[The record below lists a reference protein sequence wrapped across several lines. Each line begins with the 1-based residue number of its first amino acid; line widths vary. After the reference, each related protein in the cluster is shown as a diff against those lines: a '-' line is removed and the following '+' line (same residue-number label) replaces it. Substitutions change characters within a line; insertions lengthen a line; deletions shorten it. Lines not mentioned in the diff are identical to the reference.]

1 MTSCWIWGPQW
12 EDPSCPLSQG
22 SEASPNCM
30 VYAMASSTVAPEQPP
45 PPPQCLSAHGEARAQ
60 LLQAPTPQF
69 SPFKT
74 QPCHLGFGTPGKK
87 QQPTALDKTPTADSN
102 SAQVQSTSSW
112 GDKRSWRTSHM
123 MPWCCKT
130 AAVSIWISW
139 SININCRSSSFHSPF
154 ITIYPLQIGFWS
166 IVLKL
171 LLNLLWNGDTSQQAP
186 EQAPLSVAFWW
197 ISRCEFKT
205 VAEVTSAKSARRS
218 IPSDSKVVFCIPY
231 ESYYI
236 YSRMTIFVWYMYI
249 YIYTHMCVCSIYIY
263 LISIWICIHVSRK
276 IWNN

>member
-1 MTSCWIWGPQW
+1 MTSWWIWGPQW

-236 YSRMTIFVWYMYI
+236 YSRMTIFVWYMYVYI
-249 YIYTHMCVCSIYIY
+249 YIHTHVCM
-263 LISIWICIHVSRK
+263 
-276 IWNN
+276 